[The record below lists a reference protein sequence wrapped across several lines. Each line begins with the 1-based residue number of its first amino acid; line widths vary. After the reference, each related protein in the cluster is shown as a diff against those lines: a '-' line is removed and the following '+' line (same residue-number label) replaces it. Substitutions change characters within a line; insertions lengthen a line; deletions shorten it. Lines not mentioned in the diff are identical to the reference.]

1 MSVIQLLDVFG
12 KVTGTT
18 LRYEIKPRR
27 DGDICAMYAN
37 GERARD
43 ELGWAPKY
51 SLEQMCKLHD
61 VSLSLSPPICLLG
74 DGQTLLAIR
83 VPASNFQFIHACL
96 SDGC

>member
-1 MSVIQLLDVFG
+1 MIQLLDVFG

-27 DGDICAMYAN
+27 EGDISAMYAN

-43 ELGWAPKY
+43 ELGWTPKY

-61 VSLSLSPPICLLG
+61 VLLSLAPPACLLG

-83 VPASNFQFIHACL
+83 VSAFNFYSNHSYL
-96 SDGC
+96 YYDGC